1 MYTGE
6 KIQVYTF
13 INFTKK
19 GFTHEGCLKGN
30 PVNSGRVSQ
39 PDVGGATRVTEAATS
54 GARRVPP
61 WCCFVVALLARL
73 ENVYPTFFS
82 MQCMSALLVLRS
94 QKRLSSV
101 NLGA

>member
-1 MYTGE
+1 M
-6 KIQVYTF
+6 
-13 INFTKK
+13 
-19 GFTHEGCLKGN
+19 
-30 PVNSGRVSQ
+30 NSGRVSQ
-39 PDVGGATRVTEAATS
+39 PDVGSATRVTEAATS

-94 QKRLSSV
+94 QERLSSV